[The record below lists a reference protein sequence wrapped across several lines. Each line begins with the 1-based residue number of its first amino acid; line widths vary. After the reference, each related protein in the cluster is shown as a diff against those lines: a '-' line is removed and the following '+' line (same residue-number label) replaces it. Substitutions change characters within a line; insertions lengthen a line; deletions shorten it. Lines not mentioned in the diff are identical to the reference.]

1 MKVRRRV
8 IFLLIQ
14 VAVMQRI
21 LIIDDEESAL
31 DLLRRILEQEGYEVV
46 EAKNGQEGLEVFR
59 KQRFDLVVTD
69 MVMPVKDGLKTI
81 LELRQEDPA
90 VPVIAISGGGAIA
103 KERYLN
109 VAGYIEG
116 VCTIPKPFTRQE
128 LLASV
133 SKLLGLVSPVDPIKD

>member
-1 MKVRRRV
+1 
-8 IFLLIQ
+8 
-14 VAVMQRI
+14 MQRI

-46 EAKNGQEGLEVFR
+46 EAKNGQEGLEIFR

-109 VAGYIEG
+109 VAGYIDG
-116 VCTIPKPFTRQE
+116 VCTIAKPFTRQE
-128 LLASV
+128 LLAGV
-133 SKLLGLVSPVDPIKD
+133 SGLLGSNSPADSMQD